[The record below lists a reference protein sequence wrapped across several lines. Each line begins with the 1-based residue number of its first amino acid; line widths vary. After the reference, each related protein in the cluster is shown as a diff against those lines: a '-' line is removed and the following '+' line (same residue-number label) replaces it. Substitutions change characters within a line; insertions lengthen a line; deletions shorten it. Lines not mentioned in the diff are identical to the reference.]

1 MTFPEHGARVALA
14 ALTASTMPWQSTTLT
29 AALLA
34 VCTAMNLLVDWHSR
48 SNPATPTHQVPVVR
62 IVCWDASAEQTVELT
77 WNAESARRRPQS
89 GT

>member
-1 MTFPEHGARVALA
+1 MTFPEHRARVALA
-14 ALTASTMPWQSTTLT
+14 ALTASTMPWQSSTLT

-34 VCTAMNLLVDWHSR
+34 VCTAMSLLVDWHSR

-62 IVCWDASAEQTVELT
+62 IVCGDAEQTVELT